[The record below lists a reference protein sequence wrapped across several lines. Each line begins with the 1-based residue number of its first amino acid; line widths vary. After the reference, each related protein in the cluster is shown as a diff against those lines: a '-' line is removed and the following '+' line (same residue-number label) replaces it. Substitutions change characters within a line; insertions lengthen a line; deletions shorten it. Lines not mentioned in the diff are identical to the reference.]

1 MILSFLFSP
10 YAILLIP
17 VLYYL
22 VPYLQRSSIRKIPGP
37 TLAAFSNLWLL
48 YQCRQG
54 KRYLAVDEA
63 HKKYGPLVRLQ
74 PHHVSIVD
82 TEAIY
87 AIYGHGNGY
96 LKSEYYDAFV
106 SIRRGL
112 FNTRDRAE
120 HTRKRKIISHTF
132 SAKSVG
138 QFEQYMVRRGTRLCL
153 NAEWMLSVLIWS
165 SFSNAGQKSRIREQL
180 NMQTSM
186 HSIGSTFWHLT

>member
-1 MILSFLFSP
+1 MILSFLFSSYP
-10 YAILLIP
+10 YLLIAILH
-17 VLYYL
+17 YL
-22 VPYLQRSSIRKIPGP
+22 VPWLQRPSIRGIPGP
-37 TLAAFSNLWLL
+37 TLAAFSNLWLM
-48 YQCRQG
+48 YQCRRG
-54 KRYLAVDEA
+54 RRYSAVDEA

-106 SIRRGL
+106 SIKRGL
-112 FNTRDRAE
+112 FNTRDRAD

-138 QFEQYMVRRGTRLCL
+138 QFEQYMVSLAYIWCL
-153 NAEWMLSVLIWS
+153 Y
-165 SFSNAGQKSRIREQL
+165 
-180 NMQTSM
+180 
-186 HSIGSTFWHLT
+186 